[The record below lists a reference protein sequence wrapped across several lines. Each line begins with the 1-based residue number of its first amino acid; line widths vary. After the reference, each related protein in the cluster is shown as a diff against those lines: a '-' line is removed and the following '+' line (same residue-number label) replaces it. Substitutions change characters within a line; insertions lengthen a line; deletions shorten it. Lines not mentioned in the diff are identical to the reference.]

1 MEQNTLCPFT
11 STKHFLDL
19 VVDDPEFKSVM
30 MNNIIQ
36 EKYQISKRIHTS
48 FTELDNITSVERK
61 ALLKLILK
69 DLEEQKRIMDAARN
83 KVSS

>member
-1 MEQNTLCPFT
+1 MVQNTFFPFI

-19 VVDDPEFKSVM
+19 VIDDPEFKTVM

-48 FTELDNITSVERK
+48 FTELDNITAIERR

-69 DLEEQKRIMDAARN
+69 DLEEQKRIMDAAKN
-83 KVSS
+83 KVSG

>member
-1 MEQNTLCPFT
+1 MELHIKYPFA

-19 VVDDPEFKSVM
+19 IVDDPTFKSVT

-48 FTELDNITSVERK
+48 FTELDNITYIERK
-61 ALLKLILK
+61 ALLKLIVE
-69 DLEEQKRIMDAARN
+69 D
-83 KVSS
+83 

>member
-1 MEQNTLCPFT
+1 MYPFA

-19 VVDDPEFKSVM
+19 IVYDPEFKSVS

-48 FTELDNITSVERK
+48 FTELDDITPIERK

-69 DLEEQKRIMDAARN
+69 DLEEQRRIIEASKQKR
-83 KVSS
+83 

>member
-1 MEQNTLCPFT
+1 MVPNTFFPFI

-19 VVDDPEFKSVM
+19 VIDDPEFKTVM

-48 FTELDNITSVERK
+48 FTELDNITAIERR

-69 DLEEQKRIMDAARN
+69 DLEEQKRIMDAAKN
-83 KVSS
+83 KVSG

>member
-1 MEQNTLCPFT
+1 
-11 STKHFLDL
+11 
-19 VVDDPEFKSVM
+19 

-48 FTELDNITSVERK
+48 FTELDDITPIERK

-69 DLEEQKRIMDAARN
+69 DLEEQRRIIEASKQKR
-83 KVSS
+83 

>member
-1 MEQNTLCPFT
+1 MEQNTLSPFT

-19 VVDDPEFKSVM
+19 VVDDPEFKTVM

-48 FTELDNITSVERK
+48 FTELDDITSVERK

-69 DLEEQKRIMDAARN
+69 DLEEQKRIMDAAKN